1 MYQKERLDEILA
13 LVRRYGYVTV
23 KYLVAELHYSNAT
36 INRDLNI
43 LEGQGQL
50 HRTYGGVEIVESTN
64 VPLPFR
70 YHKMRA
76 EKLKICKKAAELVED
91 GDTIFID
98 AATTTEYMMEFL
110 TDRKGLTVV
119 TNNIAIVTHL
129 SEYNVQAI
137 CLGGRI
143 VEPPCML
150 DGIETVENAKQYH
163 VDKMFFATG
172 RVSENGRIMAGETYY
187 LLQKTMLKN
196 SDKVYYLADHEKFR
210 RTTGARKI
218 LCDFSDIDG
227 VISDYEFD
235 ESIREAYPHTQFI
248 KV

>member
-1 MYQKERLDEILA
+1 
-13 LVRRYGYVTV
+13 
-23 KYLVAELHYSNAT
+23 
-36 INRDLNI
+36 
-43 LEGQGQL
+43 
-50 HRTYGGVEIVESTN
+50 
-64 VPLPFR
+64 
-70 YHKMRA
+70 MRA